1 MIQLLNVAVRE
12 KAKNGKNIQKPIWEE
27 ENMKKGSRFVTD
39 LLSRYQTRS
48 VRRNLIGELLN
59 LLALNLYIYIYIY

>member
-48 VRRNLIGELLN
+48 VRRKLIRELLN
-59 LLALNLYIYIYIY
+59 LLT